1 MSIPPVKALSGLAL
15 TIAAAVA
22 VGSTAASPSP
32 SAGASPNGVE
42 AVPLVP
48 QTNPDVLEI
57 VPLVAQP
64 PKARTYTAAVTFDV
78 TVKGTQTTDWKVV
91 QCAYQSV
98 GSQPS
103 SFESVATKRLTL
115 VAVMEDN
122 GDLVAPLVPDG
133 DVLTAEFQDP
143 RTTQPRFE
151 VAARS
156 SESTSFSQA
165 PGCDPPEA
173 GDAPPKSNCQ
183 DQSLNLTFELM
194 RARGGKLGLS
204 STGGNAAAWNCAVFA
219 VPGPLFSQFLG
230 IDDDQGYRYIA
241 DGPPVS
247 DLLDP
252 TWGKFIARGSAS
264 RTMTTGESGA
274 WCVDSCR
281 SVTTINWEITL
292 TRVKSVTPRKPKG
305 AVAQAK
311 GGTVTASARTVKGA
325 VGYRATLTPVGATAT
340 GAGAGTRQATLAN
353 RRPSF
358 TFRKVP
364 KGRYSV
370 SIAAIGPKA
379 LGPGAARRVTVR

>member
-1 MSIPPVKALSGLAL
+1 MKTKPPIVAITSSALA
-15 TIAAAVA
+15 IAAALA
-22 VGSTAASPSP
+22 MGQAAAAPDAGAASSHGIEL
-32 SAGASPNGVE
+32 A
-42 AVPLVP
+42 PLVP
-48 QTNPDVLEI
+48 QTNPDYLEP
-57 VPLVAQP
+57 VPLVAEP
-64 PKARTYTAAVTFDV
+64 PKQRTYTAAVTFDV
-78 TVKGTQTTDWKVV
+78 TVKGAQTTDWKVV

-122 GDLVAPLVPDG
+122 DLLAPLVPDG
-133 DVLTAEFQDP
+133 DVVTAEFQDP
-143 RTTQPRFE
+143 QTTQARFE

-165 PGCDPPEA
+165 PGCDPP
-173 GDAPPKSNCQ
+173 GPDDAPPRSDCR

-204 STGGNAAAWNCAVFA
+204 STGGNAAAWGCAVFA
-219 VPGPLFSQFLG
+219 VPGPLFAQFLG
-230 IDDDQGYRYIA
+230 IDDDLGYRYIA

-252 TWGKFIARGSAS
+252 RWGKFIARGSAS

-274 WCVDSCR
+274 WCIDSCR
-281 SVTTINWEITL
+281 SITNINWEITL
-292 TRVKSVTPRKPKG
+292 TRVKAVTPRKPKG
-305 AVAQAK
+305 ATAQAT
-311 GGTVTASARTVKGA
+311 GRTVTASARPVKGA

-340 GAGAGTRQATLAN
+340 GAGAATRQATMAK

-364 KGRYSV
+364 KGRYAV

-379 LGPGAARRVTVR
+379 LGPGTARRVTVR

>member
-1 MSIPPVKALSGLAL
+1 MDKPPVSALASSALAL
-15 TIAAAVA
+15 AAAVA
-22 VGSTAASPSP
+22 IAPAAAAAPP
-32 SAGASPNGVE
+32 ALPASPNGVE

-48 QTNPDVLEI
+48 QTNPDYLEI
-57 VPLVAQP
+57 VPLVAQA
-64 PKARTYTAAVTFDV
+64 PKQRTYTAAVTFDV

-103 SFESVATKRLTL
+103 AFESVATKRLTL
-115 VAVMEDN
+115 VAVMEAN
-122 GDLVAPLVPDG
+122 GDLLAPLVPDG
-133 DVLTAEFQDP
+133 DVVTAEFQDP
-143 RTTQPRFE
+143 QATQPRFE

-165 PGCDPPEA
+165 PGCDAPGPD
-173 GDAPPKSNCQ
+173 DAPPRSDCR

-204 STGGNAAAWNCAVFA
+204 STGGNAAAWGCAVFA

-230 IDDDQGYRYIA
+230 IDDDLGYRYIA

-247 DLLDP
+247 DLIDP

-274 WCVDSCR
+274 WCIDSCR
-281 SVTTINWEITL
+281 SVTTINWEVTL
-292 TRVKSVTPRKPKG
+292 TRVKSVTPTKPKG
-305 AVAQAK
+305 AKAQAK
-311 GGTVTASARTVKGA
+311 GRTVTASAGTVKGA
-325 VGYRATLTPVGATAT
+325 VGYRATLAPVRATAT
-340 GAGAGTRQATLAN
+340 GAGTTTRRATVAN
-353 RRPSF
+353 RRPTF

-364 KGRYSV
+364 KGRYTL

-379 LGPGAARRVTVR
+379 LGPGVTRRVTVR